1 MVKLRKQ
8 EQGRSM
14 VEMLGV
20 LAIIGV
26 LSVAGI
32 AGYSMAMRN
41 HRANEIANAASML
54 YIMGIA
60 QNQGNGDGNLGY
72 TSATG
77 LNLPNGV
84 SMEYQGNG
92 DKSVH
97 ITLSTPEDC
106 TIVADKLG
114 GTCSGSSL
122 TFNPEGA
129 TGGTPQQED
138 PCSKCHSA
146 YQSENNV
153 CSGTTCTG
161 CLVPADILDGYTG
174 DPCVSPSNC
183 NHPCD
188 KYCFDNGYEE
198 SEYYQMCLSRL

>member
-60 QNQGNGDGNLGY
+60 QNQGNGDTDLGY

-77 LNLPNGV
+77 TNLPAGTSAMAYV
-84 SMEYQGNG
+84 GNT
-92 DKSVH
+92 KSVT
-97 ITLSTPEDC
+97 ITMKNADDC

-114 GTCSGSSL
+114 GTCNGASL
-122 TFNPEGA
+122 TVNF
-129 TGGTPQQED
+129 GGTAVVEEIEERPEFTGSCPDGWFMVSAPNEFCAKNPQDATAE
-138 PCSKCHSA
+138 CISRFGT
-146 YQSENNV
+146 SEGV
-153 CSGTTCTG
+153 TEAREVSPEQYG
-161 CLVPADILDGYTG
+161 GYTFI
-174 DPCVSPSNC
+174 C
-183 NHPCD
+183 
-188 KYCFDNGYEE
+188 
-198 SEYYQMCLSRL
+198 Q